1 MLKGQTSGVTVTSA
15 SGQPGDAAKVR
26 IRGIGTINNSDPLYI
41 VDGMPV
47 DGGIDYLNPSD
58 IESIEVL
65 KDAASAAVYGARA
78 ANGVV
83 LVTTKGGSKGK
94 AVISYDFSYGWQ
106 NPWRKRDVLNA
117 VEYETLMNE
126 MAVNSGKDAPYAN
139 PEAAGEGTDWQ
150 DALFN
155 SNAPI
160 MNHQISVSGGSDKG
174 SYFLSTGYFK
184 QDGIVGGNFDR
195 SNYERF
201 TLRMNS
207 NYTLFDQT
215 KNRNWLS
222 SFK

>member
-1 MLKGQTSGVTVTSA
+1 MTSHTV
-15 SGQPGDAAKVR
+15 
-26 IRGIGTINNSDPLYI
+26 
-41 VDGMPV
+41 
-47 DGGIDYLNPSD
+47 
-58 IESIEVL
+58 
-65 KDAASAAVYGARA
+65 
-78 ANGVV
+78 
-83 LVTTKGGSKGK
+83 GK
-94 AVISYDFSYGWQ
+94 ILGE
-106 NPWRKRDVLNA
+106 RDVLNA

-207 NYTLFDQT
+207 NL
-215 KNRNWLS
+215 NNS
-222 SFK
+222 

>member
-1 MLKGQTSGVTVTSA
+1 
-15 SGQPGDAAKVR
+15 
-26 IRGIGTINNSDPLYI
+26 
-41 VDGMPV
+41 
-47 DGGIDYLNPSD
+47 
-58 IESIEVL
+58 
-65 KDAASAAVYGARA
+65 
-78 ANGVV
+78 
-83 LVTTKGGSKGK
+83 
-94 AVISYDFSYGWQ
+94 
-106 NPWRKRDVLNA
+106 
-117 VEYETLMNE
+117 MNE

-222 SFK
+222 SLKLEPISVILVLNL